1 MSVTTDVNIPVKLCT
16 KCKEVKDLSSFT
28 KNSTRPD
35 GFTEWCR
42 PCKSAADKD
51 YRNRNLEKCRKTSRD
66 YYAKNSEVLKEKV
79 KQYAKNNSE
88 IIKHKKAIYFQE
100 NKSKWSEYYKNRA
113 IVDPVFKMKMSI
125 RRLIVKVMRGS
136 KTQRCEQILG
146 CSYSDLHK
154 HIESQFEPWMTWE
167 NKGKYSGTL
176 NYGWDVD
183 HIIPLCTAKTV
194 EDIIRLNH
202 YTNLR
207 PLCSHVNRNIKRG
220 KYE

>member
-42 PCKSAADKD
+42 PCKNTADKY

-66 YYAKNSEVLKEKV
+66 YYAKNSDRIKANCKIYAYKNADAI
-79 KQYAKNNSE
+79 KQKSAEYYQK
-88 IIKHKKAIYFQE
+88 
-100 NKSKWSEYYKNRA
+100 NKSRWSTYNTERA
-113 IVDPVFKMKMSI
+113 AIDPVFKMKVSI
-125 RRLIVKVMRGS
+125 RKLIVKVMRGS

-146 CSYSDLHK
+146 CSYVELFN
-154 HIESQFEPWMTWE
+154 HIESQFESWMTWE
-167 NKGKYSGTL
+167 NKGKYNGTL